1 MDRIKQRYKEFEHDT
16 RDFLRTLNIILP
28 KGRKGVCSLREL
40 IQLHTY
46 LNSSETVASGV
57 RSDLVR
63 EYLAIVNKV
72 RILTNDINVYIQ
84 SEMTSYETDDYQ
96 REEAN
101 YVFVNCLISD
111 VQEMLGVEH
120 VFVEDFGAVD
130 RKIITSE
137 RAFSGLLC
145 YVPLRI
151 AKLSTILTNLP

>member
-16 RDFLRTLNIILP
+16 KDFLRTLNIILP

-72 RILTNDINVYIQ
+72 RILTNDIHVYIQ
-84 SEMTSYETDDYQ
+84 SEMTTYETDEYQ
-96 REEAN
+96 QEAN
-101 YVFVNCLISD
+101 CVFVNCLISD
-111 VQEMLGVEH
+111 VLEMLGVEH

-130 RKIITSE
+130 RKIISSE

-145 YVPLRI
+145 YVPLLI

>member
-111 VQEMLGVEH
+111 VQEMLGGRTCFCRRFWRCGQKNYYV
-120 VFVEDFGAVD
+120 
-130 RKIITSE
+130 RKSFLWVTVLRSTSYCQT
-137 RAFSGLLC
+137 F
-145 YVPLRI
+145 Y
-151 AKLSTILTNLP
+151 NFD